1 MFREEFGNGG
11 EGLHKYLGHLI
22 PLEITGSEDESTDS
36 RTHQRSAFEIS
47 VPDTV
52 VFGEND
58 PAVLS
63 RVS

>member
-36 RTHQRSAFEIS
+36 GIHQRSALKMPI
-47 VPDTV
+47 PDTV
-52 VFGEND
+52 IFCEND
-58 PAVLS
+58 PVVLS